1 MPRVKETKDPGEA
14 IVPILIVQPHQE
26 NSAITLVLVKTLS
39 QLDRNDNSDCG
50 QPKNLHI
57 GSPAPER
64 TTMATD
70 WSGSLQ
76 SSLTL
81 TKCWCLTVSPCASLP
96 EQSIELAFN
105 PPQGCLRDRVVAC
118 VVRLMIS
125 EPPKEEAR
133 FFFGSFRT
141 LTVA

>member
-1 MPRVKETKDPGEA
+1 
-14 IVPILIVQPHQE
+14 
-26 NSAITLVLVKTLS
+26 
-39 QLDRNDNSDCG
+39 
-50 QPKNLHI
+50 
-57 GSPAPER
+57 
-64 TTMATD
+64 MATD

-133 FFFGSFRT
+133 FFFWFLQDTDRGV
-141 LTVA
+141 TVAMPALYSRE